1 MAVHIWNLNCP
12 KHRGLYALFAFERL
26 FNANSCFG
34 NYQISADV
42 TGIVTDTKKTQLGG
56 WVLLI
61 FLKQLLSEAYLQ
73 RR

>member
-42 TGIVTDTKKTQLGG
+42 TGIVTDTKKNPARRLGSFNLTQA
-56 WVLLI
+56 V
-61 FLKQLLSEAYLQ
+61 A
-73 RR
+73 